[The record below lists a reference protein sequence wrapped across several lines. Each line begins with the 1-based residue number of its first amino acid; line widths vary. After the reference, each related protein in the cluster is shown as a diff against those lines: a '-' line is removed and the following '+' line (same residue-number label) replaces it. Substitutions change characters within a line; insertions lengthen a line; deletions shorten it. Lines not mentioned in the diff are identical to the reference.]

1 MLVDDVKIEIKAG
14 DGGDGVVAFN
24 KTKMHLGPTGGNG
37 GNGGDVILVVTED
50 IGALRQFRHKKKF
63 EAESGKI
70 GTTTLRD
77 GRNGKELR
85 LKVPVGTVIH
95 NLETGEDKEIEK
107 IGQEIV
113 VLKGGLGGRGNFLF
127 RSSRNT
133 SPKEFEE
140 GKPGEKA
147 QFHLEL
153 KLVADVGFVGLPNAG
168 KSTLLNILT
177 NSQSRVANYPF
188 TTLELHLGAYYE
200 LILADIPGLI
210 EGASTGKGLG
220 IKFLKHVERTKTLFH
235 FISCESTNPKKD
247 YQVIRNELKAH
258 NPKLLKKDEYIF
270 LTKTDMVSEKE
281 VKEKVKIL
289 KKLNPKVLAISSIDD
304 DSIEKVK
311 KLLNKIKERKK
322 NSN

>member
-1 MLVDDVKIEIKAG
+1 MLIDDVKIEMKAG
-14 DGGDGVVAFN
+14 DGGNGVVAFN

-37 GNGGDVILVVTED
+37 GNGGDMILVGTED
-50 IGALRQFRHKKKF
+50 IGALRPFRHKKSF
-63 EAESGKI
+63 AAESGKQ

-77 GRNGKELR
+77 GRNGEDLT

-95 NLETGEDKEIEK
+95 NLETGEDQEIEK
-107 IGQEIV
+107 IGQKIV
-113 VLKGGLGGRGNFLF
+113 ILKGGIGGRGNFLF

-133 SPKEFEE
+133 TPKKCEK

-147 QFHLEL
+147 SIHLEL

-177 NSQSRVANYPF
+177 NAQSRVANYPF

-235 FISCESTNPKKD
+235 FISCESTSPKKD

-258 NPKLLKKDEYIF
+258 NPLLLKKDEYVF
-270 LTKTDMVSEKE
+270 LTKTDMVTEKE

-289 KKLNPKVLAISSIDD
+289 KKLNPKILAISSIDD
-304 DSIEKVK
+304 DSIEKVEG
-311 KLLNKIKERKK
+311 LLNEIKNKK
-322 NSN
+322 SYES